1 MDVRSI
7 TTHAFPVLTPSQG
20 TRKGSTAAGETE
32 GARESQGGAVSR
44 HPALTAEEQ
53 RYFESAFPA
62 PVQEHPGA
70 ATYSGGGT
78 MRQSQRAGTL
88 VDRKA

>member
-7 TTHAFPVLTPSQG
+7 TTHAFPVLTPPKGPRPGSQAPAETG
-20 TRKGSTAAGETE
+20 QARDAQSAAGP
-32 GARESQGGAVSR
+32 R

-62 PVQEHPGA
+62 ATQENAGG
-70 ATYSGGGT
+70 ATYSGGGA
-78 MRQSQRAGTL
+78 MRQPLRSGTL

>member
-7 TTHAFPVLTPSQG
+7 TTHAFPVLTPPQG
-20 TRKGSTAAGETE
+20 TRKGSQAPAEAGETRE
-32 GARESQGGAVSR
+32 AQGAAGPR

-53 RYFESAFPA
+53 RYFESAFPVSTQDTA
-62 PVQEHPGA
+62 GG
-70 ATYSGGGT
+70 ATYSGGGA
-78 MRQSQRAGTL
+78 MRQPQRSGTL